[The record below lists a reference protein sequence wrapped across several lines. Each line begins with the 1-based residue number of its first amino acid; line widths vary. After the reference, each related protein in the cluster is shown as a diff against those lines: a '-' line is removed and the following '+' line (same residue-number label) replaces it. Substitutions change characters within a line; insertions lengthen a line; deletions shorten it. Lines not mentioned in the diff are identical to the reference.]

1 MDSYRPNYGPP
12 RPSARAA
19 DPMDGN
25 QDPSFHNLNLSQAP
39 AGDFNPQ
46 EAIFD
51 TGASHHLTGDN
62 SGAPAFYWAQWN
74 DGDN

>member
-1 MDSYRPNYGPP
+1 
-12 RPSARAA
+12 
-19 DPMDGN
+19 MDGN